1 MIYLMTSKMSK
12 EQIHELL
19 GYENIKIIQDEEM
32 FSFSLDSMLLA
43 NFIDTTGAKRIIDLG
58 CGNAPIPLFLTLKTK
73 SSIIGVE
80 LQEKVADLAKRSVE
94 LNHFENQI
102 KIINDDL
109 KDIYKKVGA
118 NSFDIVSSNP
128 PYFPYKEDSMI
139 NKNDYLTIAR
149 HEVKAKLSDIVNEAR
164 KLLIDGGKFY
174 MVHRVSRI
182 TEVIKTLEEYNFGIK
197 KIQMIHPKVDGD
209 AMMFLIESRKNKP
222 SDVKVIKPLY
232 VYDGDKYTNEVL
244 EIFNFK
250 KGE

>member
-19 GYENIKIIQDEEM
+19 GYENIKIIQDEDM

-43 NFIDTTGAKRIIDLG
+43 NFINTDGAKKIIDLG
-58 CGNAPIPLFLTLKTK
+58 TGNAPIPLFLTLKTK

-80 LQEKVADLAKRSVE
+80 IQKDVTDLARRSVE
-94 LNHFENQI
+94 LNHFEYQI
-102 KIINDDL
+102 TIINDDL
-109 KDIYKKVGA
+109 KGIYKKVGA

-149 HEVKAKLSDIVNEAR
+149 HEVKATLADIVTEAR

-174 MVHRVSRI
+174 MVHRVSRL
-182 TEVIKTLEEYNFGIK
+182 TEVIKTIEEYHFGIK

-209 AMMFLIESRKNKP
+209 AMMFLVEARKNKP
-222 SDVKVIKPLY
+222 SDLKIIKPLY
-232 VYDGDKYTNEVL
+232 VYNNDKYTDEVL